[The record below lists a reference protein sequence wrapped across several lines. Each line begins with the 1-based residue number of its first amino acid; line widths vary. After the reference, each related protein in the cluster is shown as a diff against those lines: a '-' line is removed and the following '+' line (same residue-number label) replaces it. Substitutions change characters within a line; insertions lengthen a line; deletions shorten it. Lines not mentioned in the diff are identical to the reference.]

1 MYKSIIQHKI
11 IGAKKSALSRT
22 FVSFDGIYTEF
33 RSKYRYKK
41 FFFSTISLFL
51 ILLVIVLVIVM
62 LEVILKYKYDIVKD
76 FVRLNV

>member
-1 MYKSIIQHKI
+1 MYKLIIHRKI

-33 RSKYRYKK
+33 RSKYRYKN
-41 FFFSTISLFL
+41 FSFQLLVCLF
-51 ILLVIVLVIVM
+51 ILLVIVLVKVM
-62 LEVILKYKYDIVKD
+62 LEVILKYKYDIVKY

>member
-1 MYKSIIQHKI
+1 MQ
-11 IGAKKSALSRT
+11 KKSALLRT

-33 RSKYRYKK
+33 RSKYRYKN
-41 FFFSTISLFL
+41 FSFRLLVCLF
-51 ILLVIVLVIVM
+51 ILLVIVLVKVM